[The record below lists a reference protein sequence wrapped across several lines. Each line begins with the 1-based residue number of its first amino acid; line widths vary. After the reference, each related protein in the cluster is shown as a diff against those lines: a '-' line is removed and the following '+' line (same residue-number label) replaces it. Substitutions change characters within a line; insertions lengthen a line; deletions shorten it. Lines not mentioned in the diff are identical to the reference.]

1 LSALRDSLRG
11 FLQRVPPSNSQ
22 SWLAVAIQRWAET
35 PEWASDILRLS
46 PAERIASLVEL
57 AREAYQHDL
66 GNLRS
71 NLRTNTRTV
80 ARYVNQS
87 APRNWRKQHAEFLFV
102 SLLDSLVLND
112 DAMRKELLARTEL
125 LGEERLA
132 AAQRLGR
139 GVLFLCCHQSHPGL
153 YLSHPRLVD
162 RGLTIVSHDI
172 NDANRGERRHTAAF
186 GDRVE
191 FAPTN
196 ATGARRM
203 LGRLRSNGIVAVY
216 NDFRFPES
224 AGIPSVLFGRP
235 VLNSQSLVN
244 FVLRTRA
251 PVLPLTVVRLQP
263 FDEENVRIEILP
275 ELKFDDLGESERD
288 SIVAAMRLGVATE
301 CMIRRNPVQWQLW
314 TALEYRWYEAR
325 SAWSQ
330 LDRVFGSDAGQSKS
344 SRLKR
349 PSKTKRTNVKETTQS

>member
-1 LSALRDSLRG
+1 MSSLRDSLRG
-11 FLQRVPPSNSQ
+11 FLAKVPPSNSQ

-35 PEWASDILRLS
+35 PEWKAEILRLS
-46 PAERIASLVEL
+46 PAERISSLVEL
-57 AREAYQHDL
+57 GREAYRQDL

-71 NLRTNTRTV
+71 NLRSNTRSV

-87 APRNWRKQHAEFLFV
+87 APRNWRKQYAEFLFV
-102 SLLDSLVLND
+102 SLLDPLVLND
-112 DAMRKELLARTEL
+112 NAQREALFARTEL
-125 LGEERLA
+125 LGERRLA
-132 AAQRLGR
+132 AAQRRGR

-153 YLSHPRLVD
+153 YLRHPRLID

-172 NDANRGERRHTAAF
+172 NDANRGQRRHTAAF
-186 GDRVE
+186 GDLVE

-203 LGRLRSNGIVAVY
+203 LQRLKSNGIVAVY

-224 AGIPSVLFGRP
+224 AGIPSVLFGQP

-251 PVLPLTVVRLQP
+251 TVVPLVVIRLQP
-263 FDEENVRIEILP
+263 FDEGNVRIEILP
-275 ELKFDDLGESERD
+275 DLRFDDLGESEQD
-288 SIVAAMRLGVATE
+288 SLEAALRLGIATE

-314 TALEYRWYEAR
+314 TALQYRWYEAR

-330 LDRVFGSDAGQSKS
+330 LEPVFGSGVPQAIPTS
-344 SRLKR
+344 
-349 PSKTKRTNVKETTQS
+349 